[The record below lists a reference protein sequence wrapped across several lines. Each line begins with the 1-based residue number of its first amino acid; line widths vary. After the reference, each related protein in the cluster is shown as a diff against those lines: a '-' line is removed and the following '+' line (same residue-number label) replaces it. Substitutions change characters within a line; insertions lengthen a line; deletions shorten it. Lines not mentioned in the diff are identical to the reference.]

1 MATTTF
7 TPSMLRGAG
16 TRGVPE
22 IPAGSSYPYL
32 LDIDGASDNIRG
44 AWSLRKLSSTYT
56 GDCCI
61 IHSGSSGQ
69 YSTSIGF
76 NSDNY
81 IDTQSILDFVSPG
94 NGTARVGTWYDQSG
108 QGADLVQATNSNRM
122 PIIAS
127 NNFYTSGSFI
137 YLSEAGRQQML
148 ASFTQINNGDPRT
161 IFSVHN
167 HESSNANKVWNL
179 LRNAGVVNQY
189 LTSNSNGEIQLYD
202 RDSTPTK
209 ISGSAQFDLSSF
221 NATTAIMQ
229 AGPDETAVYYKGAK
243 IFSSTNRIL
252 GYAFRFQTPDS
263 TSSTNNSDA
272 VEYILYADAKTSIRA
287 AIESNINNYYN
298 LP

>member
-1 MATTTF
+1 MATTIF

-22 IPAGSSYPYL
+22 MPAGSSYSYL

-69 YSTSIGF
+69 YSASIGF

-94 NGTARVGTWYDQSG
+94 SGTAKVGTWFDQSG
-108 QGADLVQATNSNRM
+108 QGADLVQGTNNNRLT
-122 PIIAS
+122 IIAS
-127 NNFYTSGSFI
+127 NTFYTSGSFL
-137 YLSEAGRQQML
+137 YLNEASRQTL
-148 ASFTQINNGDPRT
+148 DNTFTQINAGDPRT
-161 IFSVHN
+161 VFSVHRHN
-167 HESSNANKVWNL
+167 SSNLNRVWNL
-179 LRNAGVVNQY
+179 YQNAGIVNQY
-189 LTSNSNGEIQLYD
+189 LSSNSDAEIALYD
-202 RDSTPTK
+202 RDSAVK
-209 ISGSAQFDLSSF
+209 VISGSAQFDLEAF

-229 AGPDETAVYYKGAK
+229 ASPDETAVYYKGAK
-243 IFSSTNRIL
+243 IFSSTNRVL
-252 GYAFRFQTPDS
+252 DYVFKFQTPDS
-263 TSSTNNSDA
+263 TNSVNNSDA

-287 AIESNINNYYN
+287 AIESNINDYYN
-298 LP
+298 LS